1 MTGKA
6 LPLLLLGGAA
16 AAYYA
21 MQKPKKAVSG
31 GKGSPV
37 KASGTEGVIAWR
49 VVQVG
54 TDTYVAQWKRPK
66 ETAWRDAA
74 EFSSPKEAADA
85 IVAAIKAGDIP

>member
-1 MTGKA
+1 MRA
-6 LPLLLLGGAA
+6 LPILLLGGAA
-16 AAYYA
+16 AAYFA
-21 MQKPKKAVSG
+21 MQKPKKAVAN

-54 TDTYVAQWKRPK
+54 TDSYIAQWKRPK

-74 EFSSPKEAADA
+74 EFSTAEEASEA
-85 IVAAIKAGDIP
+85 IVGAIKAGDIP